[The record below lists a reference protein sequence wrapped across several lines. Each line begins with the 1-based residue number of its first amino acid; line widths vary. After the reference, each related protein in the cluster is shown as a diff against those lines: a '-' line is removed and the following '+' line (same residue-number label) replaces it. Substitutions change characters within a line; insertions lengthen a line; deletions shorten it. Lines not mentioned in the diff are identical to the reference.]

1 MTEPVSFSKTF
12 QLLEN
17 AIDIAQRRHDLIAG
31 DISNVDTPGYK
42 AKDIDF
48 KSAIRH
54 AMDADSENVR
64 LVTTHGDH
72 MPTGSG
78 SQPRLD
84 VIEEAGE
91 WNGFNYMNSDQLMT
105 KLTENNLVYR
115 TATETLL
122 RKIAIM
128 KEIIRE
134 GGR

>member
-1 MTEPVSFSKTF
+1 M
-12 QLLEN
+12 N
-17 AIDIAQRRHDLIAG
+17 IAQRRHNLISG

-48 KSAIRH
+48 KSAIKQ
-54 AMDADSENVR
+54 AMNADAGNVR
-64 LVTTHGDH
+64 LATTNTGH
-72 MPTGSG
+72 MPTDDRSLP
-78 SQPRLD
+78 QVEVL
-84 VIEEAGE
+84 EEDGE

-122 RKIAIM
+122 RKIATM